1 MMSKI
6 FLLVVLI
13 ACWAQAQSA
22 AVDDVETAWKEHK
35 TKHGRKH
42 KTAAEETERK
52 THFSKAHA
60 KIAKHNSDPNAT
72 FKMAHNK
79 FSDMSETEIKALY
92 GFKPSAIP
100 AGARI
105 AQMSDRAV
113 PAAVDLRTG
122 STCMQPVKDQ
132 GQCGSC
138 YAFSS
143 LAVVEYNTCVKT
155 GKPVA
160 LSEQQIVD
168 CAASY
173 GTYGCD
179 GGWQPDAWA
188 YIAGNGGVDTS
199 VSYPYKSGT
208 TMAVGTCSFKAASIG
223 GKVLPK
229 ATPATWQNSATYIA
243 GKDVTTMQT
252 VLAGN
257 STIATGIYASD
268 ALMSYSTGVFSDPA
282 CGTLDANH
290 AVNIVGYGTLN
301 AVPYWIVRN
310 SWGTGWG
317 QAGYVLFKRGVNMC
331 AIEVN
336 AMYTTVA

>member
-1 MMSKI
+1 MISK
-6 FLLVVLI
+6 FVLLFVLI
-13 ACWAQAQSA
+13 AICAQVQSA
-22 AVDDVETAWKEHK
+22 AIDDLESAWADHK
-35 TKHGRKH
+35 TKHGLKH
-42 KTAAEETERK
+42 KTDTEETKRK
-52 THFSKAHA
+52 NYFAAAHA
-60 KIAKHNSDPNAT
+60 KITKHNSDPKAT
-72 FKMAHNK
+72 FKMTHNK
-79 FSDMSETEIKALY
+79 FSTMSETEIKALH

-105 AQMSDRAV
+105 AQMSERAV

-122 STCMQPVKDQ
+122 STCMPPVKDQ

-143 LAVVEYNTCVKT
+143 VGVVEYNTCAKT
-155 GKPVA
+155 GKPVT

-199 VSYPYKSGT
+199 ASYPYKSGT
-208 TMAVGTCSFKAASIG
+208 TMAVGTCSFKSTSVG
-223 GKVLPK
+223 GNVLPK
-229 ATPATWQNSATYIA
+229 STPATWQNSATYIA
-243 GKDVTTMQT
+243 ANDITTMQT
-252 VLAGN
+252 VLASN
-257 STIATGIYASD
+257 KTIATGIYASD
-268 ALMSYSTGVFSDPA
+268 NLMSYSTGVFSDAA

-301 AVPYWIVRN
+301 TVPYWIVRN
-310 SWGTGWG
+310 SWGTSWG